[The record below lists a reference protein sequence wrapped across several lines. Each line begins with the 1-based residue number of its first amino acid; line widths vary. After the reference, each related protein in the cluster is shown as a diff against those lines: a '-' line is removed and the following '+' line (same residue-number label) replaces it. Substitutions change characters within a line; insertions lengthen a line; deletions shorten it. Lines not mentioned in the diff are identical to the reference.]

1 MKETDFPHS
10 CLLGRWLSTSGW
22 ATDST
27 NMRSTQ
33 VSPREH
39 WTHHAWS
46 AKLNKARKQKPG
58 SEPEPTLTHTE
69 RCAASQAPPQL
80 CLTIENMVTPVFV
93 RKVEQQRGRVRETR
107 SSKCWFSPKRAW
119 ARPNPGARNS
129 IVVSHMGSKSSCTR
143 AVFHWLP
150 KRIVWRQN
158 RWDLNQRPS
167 TGRGCPLDS
176 DAPAVLFTLPNECVP
191 FMVLLPL
198 DQRCEPHVCF
208 KILPPGSAV
217 FFCHSLCFSEAT

>member
-1 MKETDFPHS
+1 MQHPK
-10 CLLGRWLSTSGW
+10 
-22 ATDST
+22 
-27 NMRSTQ
+27 
-33 VSPREH
+33 PR
-39 WTHHAWS
+39 
-46 AKLNKARKQKPG
+46 
-58 SEPEPTLTHTE
+58 
-69 RCAASQAPPQL
+69 PQL

-129 IVVSHMGSKSSCTR
+129 IMVSHMGSKSSCTR

-158 RWDLNQRPS
+158 RWNLNQRPS

-176 DAPAVLFTLPNECVP
+176 DAPAILFTLPNECVP